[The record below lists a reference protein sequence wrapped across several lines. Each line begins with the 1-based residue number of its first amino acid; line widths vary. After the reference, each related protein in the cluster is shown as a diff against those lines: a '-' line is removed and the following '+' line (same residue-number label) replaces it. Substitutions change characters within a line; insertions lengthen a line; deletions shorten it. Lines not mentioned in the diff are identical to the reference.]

1 MPDFKT
7 MFYWYWILVYLFTS
21 SSFRTSISNVKA
33 NIDNISNK
41 RDETKK
47 VVSNSFIGTTRQI
60 VLEDGSEYNLNW
72 NSNKLS
78 ITPVKKENIIAGE
91 DGKLPT
97 SGYIMD
103 EIDKIIK
110 NSCLNDN
117 VTEFITENIINPI
130 IDSTFNGNR
139 ITQVSRNDFDL
150 LINKLR
156 NKLNPDSKDSFISN
170 NIEDL
175 AEFQETN
182 ESDFRNKIQEDI
194 INKLNELQ
202 NSCFI

>member
-1 MPDFKT
+1 M
-7 MFYWYWILVYLFTS
+7 
-21 SSFRTSISNVKA
+21 
-33 NIDNISNK
+33 
-41 RDETKK
+41 
-47 VVSNSFIGTTRQI
+47 
-60 VLEDGSEYNLNW
+60 
-72 NSNKLS
+72 
-78 ITPVKKENIIAGE
+78 
-91 DGKLPT
+91 
-97 SGYIMD
+97 
-103 EIDKIIK
+103 
-110 NSCLNDN
+110 
-117 VTEFITENIINPI
+117 INPI

-175 AEFQETN
+175 VEFQETN